1 MSILG
6 IGIGLPSLMLII
18 LLLILDYLVF
28 FTTASPIHHIR
39 HWHSARFHDEI
50 KPVPF
55 VGRMSEIEQL
65 SPEDRSKLLQ
75 GLHSY
80 LVKHAKHIVEGP
92 ASLPGIA
99 DGKSP
104 STVIIPANT
113 QSDKI
118 HMERVDYSLKMAAD
132 YSDKQLQRL
141 NKLITPQLD
150 VLRKKRISA
159 AAERK

>member
-1 MSILG
+1 MSIL
-6 IGIGLPSLMLII
+6 GIGLPSLMLII

-39 HWHSARFHDEI
+39 HWHSARFHDVGEI

-55 VGRMSEIEQL
+55 VGRMSEIDQL
-65 SPEDRSKLLQ
+65 APEDRSKLLQ

-80 LVKHAKHIVEGP
+80 LVKHAKHIVEGS

-104 STVIIPANT
+104 STVIVPANT
-113 QSDKI
+113 KSDQI

-132 YSDKQLQRL
+132 YSDNQLQRL

-150 VLRKKRISA
+150 VLRKKRISTA
-159 AAERK
+159 TERK